1 VSLKRLHFAFVAV
14 SLLSASWTASGG
26 DSPSIRAI
34 EARLYYQHSG
44 SFSAPLTPAFVL
56 RNVIIGE
63 GDAKEPSSATLVDV
77 LVVGRP
83 GSVSPG
89 VRVHFVAK
97 SARNGKIITSRST
110 DVGVLSAEGV
120 SHVGFWI
127 YDAGCEPLIVTASLG
142 SAPMKLKLPFLC
154 AE

>member
-44 SFSAPLTPAFVL
+44 SFSA
-56 RNVIIGE
+56 
-63 GDAKEPSSATLVDV
+63 SSATLVDV

-127 YDAGCEPLIVTASLG
+127 YDTGCEPLIVTASLG